1 MIFSENHTTSIH
13 RGQCNTIPDSISLL
27 TLSNKEILL
36 TKFYH
41 IISSYGGSALFE
53 KKSPVQRNAK
63 KIIPR
68 KGKHIFLCFQGHMSN
83 EQASDTGIPSVYCH
97 IQYTNVYI
105 SLNVKCTIINPIRT
119 RIFTCH

>member
-13 RGQCNTIPDSISLL
+13 RGQCNKIPDSISLL

-53 KKSPVQRNAK
+53 KK
-63 KIIPR
+63 I
-68 KGKHIFLCFQGHMSN
+68 
-83 EQASDTGIPSVYCH
+83 
-97 IQYTNVYI
+97 
-105 SLNVKCTIINPIRT
+105 
-119 RIFTCH
+119 TCSEECKENNTLEG